1 MGRRLSKAGDPMMKL
16 VLTFRAAASG
26 ALRVIG
32 PPLTLLG
39 VFGFAAAGG
48 AQVVG
53 GAGQR
58 QTQSAPVAHA
68 ASVGST
74 SAMTTPNTSPSA
86 QNSQD
91 YFISPDDLLEMYV
104 VDVQELSR
112 AYRVSPTGSVTIP
125 LLARPIH
132 AAGLTLDELAS
143 RVEWDL
149 RASGLVT
156 NPHVSVTAKE
166 SQAHSVAVTGAVNK
180 PHLVPVFSH
189 TTLIEVLSEAGGP
202 TESAGSTVRV
212 ARGDIG
218 RSALRGTSQPSS
230 AQGQN
235 ETQTLMVDLKNL
247 LDGDPGLN
255 VPIFPGDTVTIPL
268 GGVVYVVG
276 AVNKPG
282 GFVLSTERHGMTVL
296 QALALAED
304 AKPTAVRDKALIVR
318 QTSQSD
324 GARQEIP
331 VKLGQIIS
339 GKATDVALQPN
350 DILFV
355 PDSAG
360 RKALR
365 RGAEAA
371 IQLVTGVVVWG
382 RY

>member
-1 MGRRLSKAGDPMMKL
+1 
-16 VLTFRAAASG
+16 
-26 ALRVIG
+26 
-32 PPLTLLG
+32 
-39 VFGFAAAGG
+39 
-48 AQVVG
+48 
-53 GAGQR
+53 
-58 QTQSAPVAHA
+58 
-68 ASVGST
+68 
-74 SAMTTPNTSPSA
+74 
-86 QNSQD
+86 
-91 YFISPDDLLEMYV
+91 
-104 VDVQELSR
+104 
-112 AYRVSPTGSVTIP
+112 
-125 LLARPIH
+125 
-132 AAGLTLDELAS
+132 
-143 RVEWDL
+143 
-149 RASGLVT
+149 
-156 NPHVSVTAKE
+156 
-166 SQAHSVAVTGAVNK
+166 
-180 PHLVPVFSH
+180 
-189 TTLIEVLSEAGGP
+189 
-202 TESAGSTVRV
+202 
-212 ARGDIG
+212 
-218 RSALRGTSQPSS
+218 
-230 AQGQN
+230 
-235 ETQTLMVDLKNL
+235 MVDLKNL

-318 QTSQSD
+318 QTSQSN